1 MQLTTNRYSPIP
13 LILLLFSLVLTSC
26 LDSSDSNQ
34 GPGNLLEEAEAV
46 NDFSTFV
53 DFVKDPGATA
63 VDTSTLT
70 QETSQLTVLIPTNEA
85 FSELPDGMLE
95 ELSDGE
101 LGEVLSYHIV
111 EELIDLN
118 NIDETADF
126 GSMQGGDLYFE
137 IVPNNQGNANLFING
152 GNYLGGRQATNGVI
166 YATDQV
172 LFPDAYLDVTG
183 LVAKRYELN
192 SLEEAIDDA
201 DLNSTLED
209 TTAAYTIFAPSEE
222 ALGDAN
228 LPAEDVEYHI
238 LEEKLLSS
246 ELSSQTYTTMSGQD
260 IEVEVS
266 GATITIN
273 GEATVTTADI
283 EGINGVVHIINAPL
297 EAPSAE

>member
-13 LILLLFSLVLTSC
+13 VILLLFSLLLTSC
-26 LDSSDSNQ
+26 LDSSNSNQ

-46 NDFSTFV
+46 NDLSTFV
-53 DFVKDPGATA
+53 DYVKNSGATA
-63 VDTSTLT
+63 VDTSTFT
-70 QETSQLTVLIPTNEA
+70 QDTPQLTVLIPTNDA

-95 ELSDGE
+95 ELSSEE

-126 GSMQGGDLYFE
+126 ASMQGGDLYFE
-137 IVPNNQGNANLFING
+137 IVPNNQGRADLYINDSNYQG
-152 GNYLGGRQATNGVI
+152 GIPASNGVI

-172 LFPDAYLDVTG
+172 LFPDLYLDVTG

-222 ALGDAN
+222 ALGDAG

-246 ELSSQTYTTMSGQD
+246 ELSSQAYTTMDGQD
-260 IEVEVS
+260 IDVNVS

-283 EGINGVVHIINAPL
+283 EGINGVVHIIDAPL
-297 EAPSAE
+297 EAPSEE